1 MLNDVCGAWNSDKT
15 VNLLVIK
22 KTLLAP
28 LLSSKAL
35 PASSPMCSGY
45 VQWEHKRG
53 KWQKRWMELREHSL
67 WLSKRDTVRVFPC
80 CIPSSSFVLSLLTLG
95 GVTGQGRDVPLFAEQ
110 L

>member
-1 MLNDVCGAWNSDKT
+1 MLSGVCGSWNSDKT

-28 LLSSKAL
+28 LLSLRAMPL
-35 PASSPMCSGY
+35 SSPTCTGY

-67 WLSKRDTVRVFPC
+67 WLSKRDTVRT
-80 CIPSSSFVLSLLTLG
+80 PSTLFTFLLSC
-95 GVTGQGRDVPLFAEQ
+95 
-110 L
+110 